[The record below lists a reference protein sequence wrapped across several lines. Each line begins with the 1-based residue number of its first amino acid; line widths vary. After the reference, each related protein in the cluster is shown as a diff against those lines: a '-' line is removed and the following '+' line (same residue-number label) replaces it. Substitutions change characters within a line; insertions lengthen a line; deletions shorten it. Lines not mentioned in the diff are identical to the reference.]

1 MMPRDC
7 RTATYHPDVIRW
19 LVRLLYPYGSVRRVV
34 RGPARGMR
42 FVVEPAFGVSY
53 AWGVARSMPRD
64 LPPRV
69 RRGMTVID
77 VGANKGQMTLL
88 FAKLVGPSGRVVSFE
103 PAPAEF
109 QSLERNVRLNAL
121 DQVTTV
127 HAAAADAT
135 GEMVL
140 MYNAAY
146 PTQGK
151 LRDVEPTSTVA
162 GATAV
167 SVPTQ
172 PLDALLEQGLRPDLI
187 KIDVEGGAL
196 GVLRGAARILD
207 TIGPGIYIELHGPE
221 EQAAVRDE
229 LLTRG
234 YVAETVDGT
243 RVADPT
249 IGWHDPLWCY
259 LPGTAA
265 NA

>member
-1 MMPRDC
+1 M
-7 RTATYHPDVIRW
+7 IRW
-19 LVRLLYPYGSVRRVV
+19 LVRLLYPYGSVRRVL

-42 FVVEPAFGVSY
+42 FVVEPAFGLSY
-53 AWGVARSMPRD
+53 AWGAARSMPRD

-103 PAPAEF
+103 PAPTEF
-109 QSLERNVRLNAL
+109 RSLERNVRLNGL
-121 DQVTTV
+121 GQVNTV
-127 HAAAADAT
+127 HAAVADSV

-140 MYNAAY
+140 MYNAAF

-151 LRDVEPTSTVA
+151 LQDVEPTTTLPD
-162 GATAV
+162 ATAV
-167 SVPTQ
+167 SVATQ
-172 PLDALLEQGLRPDLI
+172 PLDALLQQGLRPDLI
-187 KIDVEGGAL
+187 KIDVEGGAG
-196 GVLRGAARILD
+196 GVLRGAARILE
-207 TIGPGIYIELHGPE
+207 TVGPGIYIELHGPE

-234 YVAETVDGT
+234 YVAETVEGT

-249 IGWHDPLWCY
+249 VGWHDPLWCY
-259 LPGTAA
+259 RPGTMASA
-265 NA
+265 